1 MGTIGTKYFTSL
13 AEARKYLLDRINHR
27 AIIKLINS
35 YGDKLVMED
44 ESYFLSVD
52 KELYSEYN
60 KSINAYVILFSRVQ
74 DLVSGNKTQAIKDEG
89 RASYKLV
96 ANGFI
101 LAKNVIDR
109 YVNRDFISEKNI
121 TLYRTKNTALTKPL

>member
-1 MGTIGTKYFTSL
+1 
-13 AEARKYLLDRINHR
+13 
-27 AIIKLINS
+27 
-35 YGDKLVMED
+35 MED

-89 RASYKLV
+89 RTSYKLV

-121 TLYRTKNTALTKPL
+121 N